1 MKPEIFDRFSKN
13 TQMKFFMKI
22 HVVRAEFVLVNRRWE
37 VQTNGDIMRLIV
49 ALRNFLTHLITVQT
63 LMPHV
68 SVKMYHLQ
76 EIQLPTAYDTT
87 GYEICKYYFTRFLI
101 FEHVLPVDIILFQKL
116 VTVVSL
122 LSLCT

>member
-49 ALRNFLTHLITVQT
+49 ALRNFLTHLITVLT